1 MNKDNINRRNTREWV
16 NANELS
22 KPRSAHFRHAFVE
35 KFGGH
40 FKFLGQRTGWRWNST
55 SIDTLENLT
64 FKFDQTIFTPMEKKK
79 SNWIFVYPDGK
90 EEIVEN
96 LSKFCRKH
104 SLNKAA
110 MYEVYHGK
118 RNHHKNFK
126 LKKQGD

>member
-1 MNKDNINRRNTREWV
+1 MTEWYSIKD
-16 NANELS
+16 
-22 KPRSAHFRHAFVE
+22 FY
-35 KFGGH
+35 
-40 FKFLGQRTGWRWNST
+40 
-55 SIDTLENLT
+55 T
-64 FKFDQTIFTPMEKKK
+64 FQEKKLRHSKKPK
-79 SNWIFVYPDGK
+79 SKWIFVHPDGK

-110 MYEVYHGK
+110 MYEVYNGK

>member
-1 MNKDNINRRNTREWV
+1 MNKDNINKRNTREWSM
-16 NANELS
+16 ANENS
-22 KPRSAHFRHAFVE
+22 KAKAFRNAVVDKYGGSFSFFGKREGWKWSEHE
-35 KFGGH
+35 KFNP
-40 FKFLGQRTGWRWNST
+40 LT
-55 SIDTLENLT
+55 SLNL
-64 FKFDQTIFTPMEKKK
+64 DPMPK
-79 SNWIFVYPDGK
+79 SKWIFVHPDGK

-118 RNHHKNFK
+118 RNHHKQFK

>member
-1 MNKDNINRRNTREWV
+1 MNLDNINKRNTREWSM
-16 NANELS
+16 ANENS
-22 KPRSAHFRHAFVE
+22 KAEAFRNAVVNKH
-35 KFGGH
+35 GGI
-40 FKFLGQRTGWRWNST
+40 FSYLGRGEGWKW
-55 SIDTLENLT
+55 L
-64 FKFDQTIFTPMEKKK
+64 KMPTPMSLDLTEVKEKPK
-79 SNWIFVYPDGK
+79 SKWIFVHPDGK

-110 MYEVYHGK
+110 MYEVYNGK